1 MPKLDFSSLVSPYS
15 AGDFLAEYWQ
25 KSALLIRG
33 NETDRF
39 QTLLPSIELEA
50 ILLMADE
57 LPSEAVEL
65 VGRTSEIEHEK
76 SKSPGALKDFFIQ
89 GSTIR
94 VKGIEKHSGPLTELC
109 RNIEQELGFPTRAN
123 LYCTPAG
130 ARGFDLHFD
139 THEVLVLQL
148 LGRKKWQVYE
158 STFRLPLE
166 YVPPLSFEDDRA
178 ALKRARG
185 GRRAGQDEISKAE
198 LGPLA
203 LEVTLE
209 AGDCLYLPRGFVH
222 QAEALDEASVH
233 LSIGIH
239 VLTWLDLLAVSLG
252 RSANRQESLRQALP
266 IGWFKDADVRKTLAS
281 EFAHRVQLFSQ
292 SADLESA
299 LDEIADSM
307 IRHRGVE
314 SSEVRANGLDRDT
327 KLEGR
332 GHLQIYLSNDGN
344 LAGLALGAK
353 VFWMPASLAPALRF
367 VAERKS
373 FCVHELPGQ
382 FTDDGKLNFL
392 RRLVKDEFLRIAD

>member
-1 MPKLDFSSLVSPYS
+1 MSKLDFSDLVSPYS

-33 NETDRF
+33 NETARF
-39 QTLLPSIELEA
+39 QTLLPATDIEA
-50 ILLMADE
+50 VLLMTDN

-65 VGRTSEIEHEK
+65 IGGTSETEREK
-76 SKSPGALKDFFIQ
+76 SKSHGALKDFFIQ

-130 ARGFDLHFD
+130 ARGFDRHFD

-148 LGRKKWQVYE
+148 LGQKKWQVYE

-185 GRRAGQDEISKAE
+185 GRQAGQDGISEAE

-203 LEVTLE
+203 LDVSLE

-222 QAEALDEASVH
+222 QAESFEEASVH

-239 VLTWLDLLAVSLG
+239 VLTWLDLLAVGLG
-252 RSANRQESLRQALP
+252 RSANRQESFRQALP
-266 IGWFKDADVRKTLAS
+266 IGWFKDSDVRKTLAS
-281 EFAHRVQLFSQ
+281 EFARRVQLFSEG
-292 SADLESA
+292 ADLESA

-307 IRHRGVE
+307 IRHRRIE
-314 SSEVRANGLDRDT
+314 SSESGANGLDRET
-327 KLEGR
+327 KLEGQGR
-332 GHLQIYLSNDGN
+332 LQIYLSDDGT

-382 FTDDGKLNFL
+382 LTDDGKLNFA
-392 RRLVKDEFLRIAD
+392 RRLVEDEFLRIAD

>member
-1 MPKLDFSSLVSPYS
+1 MPKLDFSCLIAPYS

-25 KSALLIRG
+25 KYALLIRG
-33 NETDRF
+33 NEKARF
-39 QTLLPSIELEA
+39 QPLLPATDIEA
-50 ILLMADE
+50 VLLMADK

-76 SKSPGALKDFFIQ
+76 SKSPGGIKDFFLQ

-94 VKGIEKHSGPLTELC
+94 VRGIEKHSGPLTELC

-148 LGRKKWQVYE
+148 LGKKKWQVYE
-158 STFRLPLE
+158 SSFRLPLE
-166 YVPPLSFEDDRA
+166 NVPPLPFEDDRA

-185 GRRAGQDEISKAE
+185 VRQAVQDGISEAE

-203 LEVTLE
+203 LEGLLE

-222 QAEALDEASVH
+222 QAESLDEASAH

-239 VLTWLDLLAVSLG
+239 VLTWLDLLAVALG
-252 RSANRQESLRQALP
+252 QTANRQESFRQALP
-266 IGWFKDADVRKTLAS
+266 IGWNMDADVRKTLAS
-281 EFAHRVQLFSQ
+281 EFARRVQLFSQ

-307 IRHRGVE
+307 IRRHRVE
-314 SSEVRANGLDRDT
+314 SSEAGANGIDCETR
-327 KLEGR
+327 LEGK
-332 GHLQIYLSNDGN
+332 GSLQIYLSSDGT
-344 LAGLALGAK
+344 LAGLALGTK

-367 VAERKS
+367 VVERKV

-382 FTDDGKLNFL
+382 LTDDGKLNL
-392 RRLVKDEFLRIAD
+392 ARRLVEDEFLRIAD